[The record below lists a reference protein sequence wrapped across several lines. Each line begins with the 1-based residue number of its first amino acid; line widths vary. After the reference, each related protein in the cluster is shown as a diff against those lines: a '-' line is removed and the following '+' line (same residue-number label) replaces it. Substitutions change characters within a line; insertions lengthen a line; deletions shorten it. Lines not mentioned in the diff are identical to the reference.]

1 MVRGGFERFG
11 ARPVAREA
19 IIQEDTVI
27 KGKIRNC
34 RQMEI
39 RGYFEGDLAAEEVNV
54 HQGGTFYGTL
64 KSDRADV
71 AGSVQGEVFVK
82 NLISIRST
90 GSVNGQVNYGQL
102 AMEMGADLSAEL
114 RNVPP
119 RLEGDL
125 DITVKRGKTVTVTTE
140 DITAVDPD
148 DTPDHL
154 TYTVSNPINGYVAL
168 SRDKGTPVPHFT
180 QADIEAGRVMFVH
193 NGAPGQSA
201 NFDVMVADDSGGTSG
216 QGPPSRPRQGLT
228 RVAGEGCAMAAGHYP
243 SPQPSR
249 QARLGELAT

>member
-1 MVRGGFERFG
+1 M
-11 ARPVAREA
+11 AREA

-39 RGYFEGDLAAEEVNV
+39 RGYFEGELAAEEVNV

-82 NLISIRST
+82 NLISIRSS
-90 GSVNGQVNYGQL
+90 GSVNGQVRYGQL

-125 DITVKRGKTVTVTTE
+125 DITVKRGKSVVVTTE
-140 DITAVDPD
+140 DVTAVDPD

-154 TYTVSNPINGYVAL
+154 VYTVSNPINGFVAL
-168 SRDKGTPVPHFT
+168 SSDKGTAVSHFT
-180 QADIEAGRVMFVH
+180 QADIEAGRVLFVH
-193 NGAPGQSA
+193 NGPGQTA

-216 QGPPSRPRQGLT
+216 RAQT
-228 RVAGEGCAMAAGHYP
+228 VTVHVKD
-243 SPQPSR
+243 
-249 QARLGELAT
+249 

>member
-1 MVRGGFERFG
+1 
-11 ARPVAREA
+11 VAREA
-19 IIQEDTVI
+19 IIQEDTII

-39 RGYFEGDLAAEEVNV
+39 HGFVEGELAAESVLV

-64 KSDRADV
+64 KTDQADI

-82 NLISIRST
+82 NLISIRSS
-90 GSVNGQVNYGQL
+90 GSVNGHVRYGQL

-119 RLEGDL
+119 RLSGDL
-125 DITVKRGKTVTVTTE
+125 DITVKRGRSVIITTE

-154 TYTVSNPINGYVAL
+154 TYTVSNPRNGFVSL
-168 SRDKGTPVPHFT
+168 SGQAGTPIVNFT
-180 QADIEAGRVMFVH
+180 QADIEAGRVLFVH
-193 NGAPGQSA
+193 DGGESTTAS
-201 NFDVMVADDSGGTSG
+201 FDVVVEDDSGATSG
-216 QGPPSRPRQGLT
+216 ASQTVHVHVKG
-228 RVAGEGCAMAAGHYP
+228 
-243 SPQPSR
+243 
-249 QARLGELAT
+249 

>member
-1 MVRGGFERFG
+1 M
-11 ARPVAREA
+11 ARET

-39 RGYFEGDLAAEEVNV
+39 RGYFEGELAAEDVLV
-54 HQGGTFYGTL
+54 HQGGTFYGTM
-64 KSDRADV
+64 KSERADV

-82 NLISIRST
+82 NLISIRSS
-90 GSVNGQVNYGQL
+90 GSVNGHVRYGQL

-125 DITVKRGKTVTVTTE
+125 DITVKRGKSVVVTSNDVTA
-140 DITAVDPD
+140 IDPD

-154 TYTVSNPINGYVAL
+154 TYTVSNPINGFVAL
-168 SRDKGTPVPHFT
+168 ATEPGTAVSNFT
-180 QADIEAGRVMFVH
+180 QADIDAGRVLFTH
-193 NGAPGQSA
+193 GGNSGDRAS
-201 NFDVMVADDSGGTSG
+201 FDVVVADDSGGTSG
-216 QGPPSRPRQGLT
+216 RAQTVHVHVRD
-228 RVAGEGCAMAAGHYP
+228 
-243 SPQPSR
+243 
-249 QARLGELAT
+249 

>member
-1 MVRGGFERFG
+1 
-11 ARPVAREA
+11 VAREVV
-19 IIQEDTVI
+19 IQEDTVI

-39 RGYFEGDLAAEEVNV
+39 RGYLEGDLSAEEVLV
-54 HQGGTFYGTL
+54 HQGGTFFGTL

-71 AGSVQGEVFVK
+71 AGSVQGEVYVK
-82 NLISIRST
+82 NLISIRSS
-90 GSVNGQVNYGQL
+90 GSVNGNVRYGQL

-125 DITVKRGKTVTVTTE
+125 DISVKRGKSVIITTE

-154 TYTVSNPINGYVAL
+154 IYTISNRNSGYVAL
-168 SRDKGTPVPHFT
+168 TSDKGATAEHFT
-180 QADIEAGRVMFVH
+180 QADIEAGRVLFVH
-193 NGAPGQSA
+193 DGSGGSTAS
-201 NFDVMVADDSGGTSG
+201 FDVMVADDSGGTSG
-216 QGPPSRPRQGLT
+216 KAQTVHVHVRD
-228 RVAGEGCAMAAGHYP
+228 
-243 SPQPSR
+243 
-249 QARLGELAT
+249 

>member
-1 MVRGGFERFG
+1 
-11 ARPVAREA
+11 
-19 IIQEDTVI
+19 
-27 KGKIRNC
+27 
-34 RQMEI
+34 MEI
-39 RGYFEGDLAAEEVNV
+39 RGYFEGELAAEEVNV

-82 NLISIRST
+82 NLISIRSS
-90 GSVNGQVNYGQL
+90 GSVNGQVRYGQL

-125 DITVKRGKTVTVTTE
+125 DISVKRGKSVIITTE

-154 TYTVSNPINGYVAL
+154 TYTVSNLVNGFVAL
-168 SRDKGTPVPHFT
+168 SKDKGTAVEHFT
-180 QADIEAGRVMFVH
+180 QADIEAARVLFVH
-193 NGAPGQSA
+193 NGAGGQTA

-216 QGPPSRPRQGLT
+216 KALT
-228 RVAGEGCAMAAGHYP
+228 VTVHVRD
-243 SPQPSR
+243 
-249 QARLGELAT
+249 

>member
-1 MVRGGFERFG
+1 
-11 ARPVAREA
+11 VAREA
-19 IIQEDTVI
+19 IIQEDTII

-39 RGYFEGDLAAEEVNV
+39 HGFVEGELAAESVLV

-64 KSDRADV
+64 KTDQADI

-82 NLISIRST
+82 NLISIRSS
-90 GSVNGQVNYGQL
+90 GSVNGHVRYGQL

-119 RLEGDL
+119 RLAGDL
-125 DITVKRGKTVTVTTE
+125 DITVRRGRSVIITTE

-154 TYTVSNPINGYVAL
+154 TYTVTSPRNGFVSLAGQA
-168 SRDKGTPVPHFT
+168 GTPIENFT

-193 NGAPGQSA
+193 DGGDSA
-201 NFDVMVADDSGGTSG
+201 TASFDVVVADDSGATSG
-216 QGPPSRPRQGLT
+216 ASQTVHVHVKS
-228 RVAGEGCAMAAGHYP
+228 
-243 SPQPSR
+243 
-249 QARLGELAT
+249 